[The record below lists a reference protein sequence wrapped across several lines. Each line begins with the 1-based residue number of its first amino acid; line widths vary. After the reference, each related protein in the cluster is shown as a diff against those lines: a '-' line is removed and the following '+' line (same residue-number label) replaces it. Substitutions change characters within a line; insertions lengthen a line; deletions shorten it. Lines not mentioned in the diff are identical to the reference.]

1 MKLSLQLKLGQQLT
15 MTPQLQ
21 QAIRL
26 LQLST
31 LDLQQEIHQ
40 ALESNPMLELIENAD
55 EEENTSSNSSSD
67 SEISTNENPPKD
79 SADSQNSD
87 IANGEDSNW
96 QEEIPRDLA
105 VDSNWD
111 DIYPNS
117 PAGNQN
123 YDSEQFDFESRN
135 SAEETLQDHLM
146 WQLNL
151 TPMSESDESIAMAI
165 IDAIDANGMLTVD
178 LESLHSGFDP
188 EMEIEI
194 DEIVAVLHRI
204 QQFDPIGVA
213 YRSLSECLLIQ
224 LNQMVHPERPKL
236 IENAK
241 LIIGDHIDLLG
252 HRDYAQL
259 MRKTKIKE
267 AELGETIA
275 LIETLDPRPGSNIA
289 PPSTTYIVPD
299 VFVSKDIESGKW
311 KVELNPETAPKIR
324 INNGYASLVKRA
336 DTSDDNSYLRDNL
349 QEARWFIKSL
359 QQRNDTLLRVAKKIV
374 ERQTDFL
381 EHGPSAMKPLVLHDI
396 SKEVDLHESTVS
408 RVTTQKYM
416 LTPKGVFELKYFFSS
431 HVTNNLGGD
440 VSSTAIKEVIKQ
452 LVADENPQK
461 PLSDSKLCSLL
472 AQKNITVA
480 RRTIAKY
487 RDILQIPPSNERKQ
501 LI

>member
-1 MKLSLQLKLGQQLT
+1 MALKPSLSLRLGQQLR

-26 LQLST
+26 LQLSSGELELEIQEA
-31 LDLQQEIHQ
+31 LDSNFM
-40 ALESNPMLELIENAD
+40 LESTESEEDSAGPLAD
-55 EEENTSSNSSSD
+55 E
-67 SEISTNENPPKD
+67 
-79 SADSQNSD
+79 
-87 IANGEDSNW
+87 
-96 QEEIPRDLA
+96 
-105 VDSNWD
+105 
-111 DIYPNS
+111 
-117 PAGNQN
+117 
-123 YDSEQFDFESRN
+123 SEQI
-135 SAEETLQDHLM
+135 SANE
-146 WQLNL
+146 
-151 TPMSESDESIAMAI
+151 A
-165 IDAIDANGMLTVD
+165 DA
-178 LESLHSGFDP
+178 
-188 EMEIEI
+188 
-194 DEIVAVLHRI
+194 
-204 QQFDPIGVA
+204 
-213 YRSLSECLLIQ
+213 SLS
-224 LNQMVHPERPKL
+224 
-236 IENAK
+236 
-241 LIIGDHIDLLG
+241 
-252 HRDYAQL
+252 
-259 MRKTKIKE
+259 
-267 AELGETIA
+267 
-275 LIETLDPRPGSNIA
+275 
-289 PPSTTYIVPD
+289 
-299 VFVSKDIESGKW
+299 KDNLEEFNEK
-311 KVELNPETAPKIR
+311 
-324 INNGYASLVKRA
+324 
-336 DTSDDNSYLRDNL
+336 DTSDDVSSENLPEDFPIDTTWDDYYSENSGASTRSLTNEDENYLETLNSTTETIQSHMLEQINLLNLTEQDRFIAISLIDATNDDGMLSTTLEELVEIFPQDWNIEIEEIEAVLHLIQQLDPIGMGSRDLKEYLFLQLCDLPTETPCLKVAKSLVENYLPLLGSRDYTRLAKKLRASDDDLKTAIALIKTLNPRPASKLNLGKVEYVEPDVLVVKKNSAWRVELNSKATPRIQVNSKYAALITKEKTSKDVSQMKSHL

-359 QQRNDTLLRVAKKIV
+359 QQRNDTLLKVAKKIV